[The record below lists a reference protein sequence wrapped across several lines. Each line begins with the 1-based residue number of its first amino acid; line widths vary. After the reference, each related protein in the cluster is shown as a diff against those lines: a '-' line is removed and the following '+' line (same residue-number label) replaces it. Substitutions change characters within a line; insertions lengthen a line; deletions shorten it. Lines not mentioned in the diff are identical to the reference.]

1 MGSIRFS
8 GRVARDAVGQSLN
21 GSPEGGGSTARSE
34 RWTSSSTTRRTG
46 ATSRPDADAAA
57 GGGGSTARRDCDLP
71 CGLQPLEHHHRQ
83 IAGTRRSRASST
95 VPPERDDT
103 PARRIGPAGRRD
115 ACTQAFAKADAA
127 LSRAVHLDRELAA
140 HTKVL
145 DDLLAKRTDAA
156 GVLHQSLPILTE
168 ATTDRLRFAE
178 ERTAY
183 QDARKGCTAAGG

>member
-1 MGSIRFS
+1 MDVVVYDEEDR
-8 GRVARDAVGQSLN
+8 RYVPALLMLLLVAGAALLAATVTYLVLYN
-21 GSPEGGGSTARSE
+21 P
-34 RWTSSSTTRRTG
+34 SSTTTAVSPG
-46 ATSRPDADAAA
+46 PAALVPA
-57 GGGGSTARRDCDLP
+57 APSSPSGTTP
-71 CGLQPLEHHHRQ
+71 PLGVSDPQ
-83 IAGTRRSRASST
+83 AGTT
-95 VPPERDDT
+95 
-103 PARRIGPAGRRD
+103 GD